1 MTFTIRA
8 HRMRRTSLKNDL
20 NLLCV
25 NCISLQVLYS
35 TIFLP
40 NRPLNHSI
48 LYLYGTN
55 MSSNLQTYGPESQY
69 IYISSGGMYKGDMPE
84 GGYKEACCAVIASY
98 HITFFSISNCN
109 TEVHYY
115 TSNFNCSNYL

>member
-1 MTFTIRA
+1 MSFTIRA
-8 HRMRRTSLKNDL
+8 HRICRTSLRNDL

-25 NCISLQVLYS
+25 NCVSLQVLYS
-35 TIFLP
+35 TIFLF
-40 NRPLNHSI
+40 NCPLNHFT

-55 MSSNLQTYGPESQY
+55 MSSNLQTYGPGSQY

-84 GGYKEACCAVIASY
+84 GGYKEACCAVITSH

-109 TEVHYY
+109 TEVLYCA
-115 TSNFNCSNYL
+115 SNLNFSNYL